1 MLKKIL
7 FVSIFNIS
15 ILYANNIDIKGQD
28 DNMVVLKETAKR
40 ALIFTMPFASMY
52 IAIDN
57 GTKNIVGVH
66 GSSNKNLKTSFMI
79 NAYPD
84 IKNLNTELVQSG
96 FTPNIEQVLALKPD
110 VVFQWADQGDHIIE
124 PLRKL
129 GLHVISVKYGTQEY
143 LEEWIKIMGQTTGNN
158 DKAMQILKW
167 HEEKKSLLNSLTSK
181 NKTKPKIVSLQTS
194 KDRIKIAGNG
204 SYDNYTIELAGG
216 INPAKNDIQR
226 FADISKEQLLKYNPD
241 IIILG
246 TFDSHTPDD
255 FMSQEIFK
263 NLKAVKNKQV
273 YKLPVGGYRWG
284 VPHVE
289 IPLTWLWLYQLIDGS
304 ESIHLKKEMKHAYKS
319 LYNYDISDEEI
330 KQILSL
336 DINKN
341 TKNYTKLLD

>member
-1 MLKKIL
+1 MFKKVILILMVSVSIL
-7 FVSIFNIS
+7 FSSDIE
-15 ILYANNIDIKGQD
+15 IKGQD
-28 DNMVVLKETAKR
+28 GHTVVLKKTAQR
-40 ALIFTMPFASMY
+40 ALIFPMPFASMY
-52 IAIDN
+52 IAMDN
-57 GTKNIVGVH
+57 GIENIAGVH
-66 GSSNKNLKTSFMI
+66 GSANKNLKTSFML

-110 VVFQWADQGDHIIE
+110 VVFQWADQGEHIIE

-129 GLHVISVKYGTQEY
+129 GIPVIGVKYGTQEY
-143 LEEWIKIMGQTTGNN
+143 LEEWIRIMGQTTGNN
-158 DKAMQILKW
+158 DKATQILKW
-167 HEEKKSLLNSLTSK
+167 HEEKKALLNSLTSK
-181 NKTKPKIVSLQTS
+181 KQYKPKIVSLQTS

-204 SYDNYTIELAGG
+204 SYDNFTIELAGG

-263 NLKAVKNKQV
+263 NLNAVKNKQV

-284 VPHVE
+284 VPHIE
-289 IPLTWLWLYQLIDGS
+289 IPLTWLWVYQLIDGS
-304 ESIHLKKEMKHAYKS
+304 ESIHLTNEMKQTYKS

-330 KQILSL
+330 KQILNL

-341 TKNYTKLLD
+341 TKNYNKLLD